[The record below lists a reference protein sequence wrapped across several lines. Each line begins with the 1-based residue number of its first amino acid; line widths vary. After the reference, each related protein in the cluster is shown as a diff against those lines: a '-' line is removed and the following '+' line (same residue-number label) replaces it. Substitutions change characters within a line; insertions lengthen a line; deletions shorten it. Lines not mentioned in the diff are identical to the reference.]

1 VVAVVHGVRVAQIAC
16 GFHGDSLR
24 CRVGNEQVDR
34 HVGQTPTRP
43 NAKPR
48 RERRSM
54 PTHPPQ
60 DDVSSEDT
68 ASGEPLT
75 RRRFLTYV
83 VAAPILTVAA
93 SSAADFLASGKAH
106 AVVPSPPQ
114 PGDLLDLGDVML
126 AATKQSQD
134 LFVLEVTP
142 ENRVVFRVPRAEVG
156 QGITT
161 ALAIIVADEIDARLV
176 DVDAPLEDARQ
187 DLGTAQSTGGSSS
200 VRSLWDP
207 VRSIAAEARAR
218 LVTAAAERW
227 GEPADSLTTRDT
239 AVWAPDG
246 RSATYGSLTE
256 AAAQVDEPAV
266 SSDPKSASE
275 YNIIGKATPRI
286 DARSIVTGAAKY
298 ALDVDIEAAL
308 PTVVIRPPT
317 IKGKVKA
324 YDASAALNMSGVVA
338 VTELPSGVAV
348 TAKTFHQALKAM
360 SAVDLTWEAGTVDG
374 VSDEDIESRLTAA
387 IPPMTPAP
395 PATQKLDATFS
406 FAFVNHAPME
416 VGSAVADVQS
426 DSATVWVASKS
437 PTGAQS
443 AVASAVGLSAD
454 QVTLHVMRA
463 GGSFGRRIYHE
474 PAVEAARV
482 SKAIGKPVKLMWT
495 RNDDMRHGRV
505 RPRSHHQ
512 LRAVY
517 RPKDVLSDGEVV
529 SYEHRASCVE
539 LDLGSGTGEALID
552 AGYVSPTIGA
562 AFFGI
567 SQVCPYN
574 FGVVTESLNEV
585 SYDMPTA
592 TWRSVYSAQAR
603 TAEEI
608 LVDEIAKALGKDPV
622 AMRRAFLKTDKAR
635 DVLDKVASEGNWGRA
650 MSSGTGQGVALHS
663 EYRSLA
669 ACLVE
674 IDCRGEKPR
683 VTKAVMALDVGRQ
696 INPSGVRAQAQGS
709 LIDGIS
715 TVLLAGNHLDNGAFR
730 EGSYS
735 DFKYARQADAPL
747 TCDVHLV
754 GGSGEPGG
762 VGELCVPAAAG
773 AVANAYARATG
784 KKPRTFPIIDF

>member
-1 VVAVVHGVRVAQIAC
+1 MPAPTPKDAASQHAVPSDGPA
-16 GFHGDSLR
+16 S
-24 CRVGNEQVDR
+24 VG
-34 HVGQTPTRP
+34 
-43 NAKPR
+43 
-48 RERRSM
+48 
-54 PTHPPQ
+54 
-60 DDVSSEDT
+60 
-68 ASGEPLT
+68 PLT

-83 VAAPILTVAA
+83 VAAPVLTVAA
-93 SSAADFLASGKAH
+93 SSVIAPSTAH
-106 AVVPSPPQ
+106 AIVPSPPQ
-114 PGDLLDLGDVML
+114 PGDILDLGDVML
-126 AATKQSQD
+126 AATKQNQD

-142 ENRVVFRVPRAEVG
+142 ENRIVFRVPRAEVG

-161 ALAIIVADEIDARLV
+161 ALAIIIADEIDARLV
-176 DVDAPLEDARQ
+176 DVDVPLEDARQ
-187 DLGTAQSTGGSSS
+187 DLGTEQSTGGSSS

-218 LVTAAAERW
+218 LVTAAAQRW
-227 GEPADSLTTRDT
+227 NVSADSLTTRDT

-256 AAAQVDEPAV
+256 AAAEVDQPAV
-266 SSDPKSASE
+266 STDPKPASE
-275 YNIIGKATPRI
+275 YKLIGTATPRI

-298 ALDVDIEAAL
+298 ALDVDVPDAL

-317 IKGKVKA
+317 LKGKVQS
-324 YDASAALNMSGVVA
+324 YDASEALNMSGVVA
-338 VTELPSGVAV
+338 VTQLPSGVAV
-348 TAKTFHQALKAM
+348 SAKTFHQALKAT
-360 SAVDLTWEAGTVDG
+360 SAVSVTWGSGTVDG

-387 IPPMTPAP
+387 IPPMTPALP
-395 PATQKLDATFS
+395 LTQKLDATFS

-416 VGSAVADVQS
+416 VGSAVADVHS

-517 RPKDVLSDGEVV
+517 TAGVAGAPREVL

-539 LDLGSGTGEALID
+539 LDLGSGTGQALID
-552 AGYVSPTIGA
+552 AGYVNPTIGT

-585 SYDMPTA
+585 PYDMPTA
-592 TWRSVYSAQAR
+592 PRLVPLRRSSWTRSERQSERTRSKCARCSSKPRRLARCSTRLSAKAPGAEPCCPGPHRVWRCMPSTAR
-603 TAEEI
+603 SRYASSRSTAEAQTRESPKPSWPWTWGVRSI
-608 LVDEIAKALGKDPV
+608 QVGYGPRPWAASSTASAPCCWPAI
-622 AMRRAFLKTDKAR
+622 TWTTAR
-635 DVLDKVASEGNWGRA
+635 FGRA
-650 MSSGTGQGVALHS
+650 ASATSST
-663 EYRSLA
+663 
-669 ACLVE
+669 
-674 IDCRGEKPR
+674 P
-683 VTKAVMALDVGRQ
+683 
-696 INPSGVRAQAQGS
+696 
-709 LIDGIS
+709 
-715 TVLLAGNHLDNGAFR
+715 
-730 EGSYS
+730 
-735 DFKYARQADAPL
+735 AR
-747 TCDVHLV
+747 
-754 GGSGEPGG
+754 
-762 VGELCVPAAAG
+762 
-773 AVANAYARATG
+773 
-784 KKPRTFPIIDF
+784 RTRP

>member
-1 VVAVVHGVRVAQIAC
+1 MPA
-16 GFHGDSLR
+16 
-24 CRVGNEQVDR
+24 
-34 HVGQTPTRP
+34 PT
-43 NAKPR
+43 
-48 RERRSM
+48 
-54 PTHPPQ
+54 PQ
-60 DDVSSEDT
+60 DAASQDAVPSDVST
-68 ASGEPLT
+68 TGGTLT

-83 VAAPILTVAA
+83 VAAPVLTVAA
-93 SSAADFLASGKAH
+93 SSVIAPGNAH
-106 AVVPSPPQ
+106 AFVPSPPQ
-114 PGDLLDLGDVML
+114 PGDLVDLGDVMVE
-126 AATKQSQD
+126 ATKQNQD

-142 ENRVVFRVPRAEVG
+142 ENRIVFRVPRAEVG

-161 ALAIIVADEIDARLV
+161 ALAIIIADEIDARLV

-227 GEPADSLTTRDT
+227 DLAADSLTTRDT

-256 AAAQVDEPAV
+256 AAAQVDQPAV
-266 SSDPKSASE
+266 STDPKPASQ
-275 YNIIGKATPRI
+275 YRLIGTSTTRI

-298 ALDVDIEAAL
+298 ALDVDVEGAM

-317 IKGKVKA
+317 LKGKVQA
-324 YDASAALNMSGVVA
+324 YDASAALSMPGVVA

-348 TAKTFHQALKAM
+348 SAKTFDQALKAG
-360 SAVDLTWEAGTVDG
+360 SKVQVTWGSGSVDG

-387 IPPMTPAP
+387 IPPMTPVLP
-395 PATQKLDATFS
+395 PTQKLDATFS

-416 VGSAVADVQS
+416 VGSAVADVGS
-426 DSATVWVASKS
+426 DSAEIWVASKS

-443 AVASAVGLSAD
+443 AVASAIGLSAD

-512 LRAVY
+512 LRAAYAVDPL
-517 RPKDVLSDGEVV
+517 RREEEGEVL

-539 LDLGSGTGEALID
+539 LDLGSGTGQALID

-608 LVDEIAKALGKDPV
+608 LVDEIAKALGIGPV
-622 AMRRAFLKTDKAR
+622 AMRRTFLKTDKAR
-635 DVLDKVASEGNWGRA
+635 AVLDKVATEGNWGRA
-650 MSSGTGQGVALHS
+650 MLSGTGQGVALHA
-663 EYRSLA
+663 EYRSIA

-696 INPSGVRAQAQGS
+696 INPSGVRAQAMGS
-709 LIDGIS
+709 VIDGIS

-730 EGSYS
+730 EGSFS
-735 DFKYARQADAPL
+735 DFKYARQGDAPL
-747 TCDVHLV
+747 TCEVHLV
-754 GGSGEPGG
+754 GGTGEPGG

-784 KKPRTFPIIDF
+784 KKPRNFPINF

>member
-1 VVAVVHGVRVAQIAC
+1 MPADATQDAVI
-16 GFHGDSLR
+16 S
-24 CRVGNEQVDR
+24 
-34 HVGQTPTRP
+34 
-43 NAKPR
+43 
-48 RERRSM
+48 
-54 PTHPPQ
+54 Q
-60 DDVSSEDT
+60 DAVSEGT
-68 ASGEPLT
+68 ASVGPLT

-83 VAAPILTVAA
+83 VAAPVLTVAA
-93 SSAADFLASGKAH
+93 SSVIAPGTAH
-106 AVVPSPPQ
+106 AVVPSPLQ
-114 PGDLLDLGDVML
+114 PGDLVDLGDVIL
-126 AATKQSQD
+126 AVTKQNQD

-161 ALAIIVADEIDARLV
+161 AAAIMVAEEIDARLV
-176 DVDAPLEDARQ
+176 DVDVPLEDARQ

-227 GEPADSLTTRDT
+227 DVPADSLTTRDT

-266 SSDPKSASE
+266 STDPKSASE
-275 YNIIGKATPRI
+275 YRLIGTATTRI

-298 ALDVDIEAAL
+298 ALDVDVEGAL

-317 IKGKVKA
+317 LKGKVQA
-324 YDASAALNMSGVVA
+324 YDASAALNMPGVVA

-348 TAKTFHQALKAM
+348 SAKTFGQALKAG
-360 SAVDLTWEAGTVDG
+360 SAVEVTWGAGTVDG

-395 PATQKLDATFS
+395 PLTQKLDATFS

-416 VGSAVADVQS
+416 VGSAVADVHS

-443 AVASAVGLSAD
+443 AVANAVGLSVD

-482 SKAIGKPVKLMWT
+482 SKAIGHPVKLMWT

-512 LRAVY
+512 LRAVH
-517 RPKDVLSDGEVV
+517 LAGEVL

-539 LDLGSGTGEALID
+539 LDLGSGTGQALID

-562 AFFGI
+562 AFFNI

-608 LVDEIAKALGKDPV
+608 LVDEIAKALGKNPV
-622 AMRRAFLKTDKAR
+622 EMRRTFLKTDKAR
-635 DVLDKVASEGNWGRA
+635 AVLDKVASEGNWGRA
-650 MSSGTGQGVALHS
+650 MLPGTAQGVALHG
-663 EYRSLA
+663 EYRSIA

-674 IDCRGEKPR
+674 IDCRGSNPR
-683 VTKAVMALDVGRQ
+683 ITKAVMALDVGRQ
-696 INPSGVRAQAQGS
+696 INPSGVRAQAMGS

-715 TVLLAGNHLDNGAFR
+715 TVLLAGNHLDNGAFK
-730 EGSYS
+730 EGSFS

-754 GGSGEPGG
+754 GGTGEPGG
-762 VGELCVPAAAG
+762 VGELSVPAAAG

-784 KKPRTFPIIDF
+784 KKPRNFPINF

>member
-1 VVAVVHGVRVAQIAC
+1 MPAPASQDAV
-16 GFHGDSLR
+16 
-24 CRVGNEQVDR
+24 
-34 HVGQTPTRP
+34 
-43 NAKPR
+43 
-48 RERRSM
+48 
-54 PTHPPQ
+54 PP
-60 DDVSSEDT
+60 DAMAAT
-68 ASGEPLT
+68 GPLS

-83 VAAPILTVAA
+83 VAAPVLTVAA
-93 SSAADFLASGKAH
+93 GSAGGLIAPGKAF

-114 PGDLLDLGDVML
+114 PENILDLGDVMV
-126 AATKQSQD
+126 AATKQAER
-134 LFVLEVTP
+134 LLVLEVTT
-142 ENRVVFRVPRAEVG
+142 ENRVVFRLPRAEVG
-156 QGITT
+156 QGVTT
-161 ALAIIVADEIDARLV
+161 ALAMVVADEIDARLSDV
-176 DVDAPLEDARQ
+176 DVPLEDARQ

-207 VRSIAAEARAR
+207 VRSVAAEARAR

-227 GEPADSLTTRDT
+227 DLPARDLTTRDT

-256 AAAQVDEPAV
+256 AAAKV
-266 SSDPKSASE
+266 SVPVVSTDPKSSSE
-275 YNIIGKATPRI
+275 YRLIGKSTTRI
-286 DARSIVTGAAKY
+286 DARSIVTGTAKY
-298 ALDVDIEAAL
+298 ALDVDVPGAL
-308 PTVVIRPPT
+308 PTVVVRPPT
-317 IKGKVKA
+317 LKGKVKS
-324 YDASAALNMSGVVA
+324 YDASAALKMPGVVA

-348 TAKTFHQALKAM
+348 SAKTFDQALKAR
-360 SAVDLTWEAGTVDG
+360 SAVQVTWGSGTVDG
-374 VSDEDIESRLTAA
+374 VSDADIKARLAA
-387 IPPMTPAP
+387 AVPPMTPAP
-395 PATQKLDATFS
+395 PLTKRVDATFS

-426 DSATVWVASKS
+426 GSAEVWVASKS

-443 AVASAVGLSAD
+443 AVADAIGLSAED
-454 QVTLHVMRA
+454 VTLHVIRG
-463 GGSFGRRIYHE
+463 GGSFGRRIYYE

-505 RPRSHHQ
+505 RPRSQHQ

-517 RPKDVLSDGEVV
+517 AGGEVL

-539 LDLGSGTGEALID
+539 LDLGSGTGQALLD
-552 AGYVSPTIGA
+552 AGYVNPTIGA
-562 AFFGI
+562 AFFNL
-567 SQVCPYN
+567 SQSCPYN

-592 TWRSVYSAQAR
+592 AWRSVYSAQAR

-608 LVDEIAKALGKDPV
+608 LVDEIAKALGTDPV
-622 AMRRAFLKTDKAR
+622 ALRRKFLKTADAR
-635 DVLDKVASEGNWGRA
+635 AVLDKVATEGNWGRS
-650 MSSGTGQGVALHS
+650 MSSGTAQGVALHG
-663 EYRSLA
+663 EYRSIA

-674 IDCRGEKPR
+674 INCTGDKPR

-696 INPSGVRAQAQGS
+696 VNPSGLKAQAMGS

-715 TVLLAGNHLDNGAFR
+715 TVLLVGNHLDDGAFR

-754 GGSGEPGG
+754 GGSGKPGG

-784 KKPRTFPIIDF
+784 DKPRTFPINF

>member
-1 VVAVVHGVRVAQIAC
+1 MPA
-16 GFHGDSLR
+16 
-24 CRVGNEQVDR
+24 
-34 HVGQTPTRP
+34 PT
-43 NAKPR
+43 
-48 RERRSM
+48 
-54 PTHPPQ
+54 PQ
-60 DDVSSEDT
+60 DAASQDAVPSGGPT
-68 ASGEPLT
+68 AGGPLT

-83 VAAPILTVAA
+83 VAAPVLTVAA
-93 SSAADFLASGKAH
+93 SSVIAPGNAD

-114 PGDLLDLGDVML
+114 PGDHFDLGDVMSI
-126 AATKQSQD
+126 ATKQNQD

-142 ENRVVFRVPRAEVG
+142 ENRIIFRVPRAEVG

-161 ALAIIVADEIDARLV
+161 ALAIIIADEIDARLV

-218 LVTAAAERW
+218 LVTAAAQRW
-227 GEPADSLTTRDT
+227 NVSADSLTTRDT

-256 AAAQVDEPAV
+256 AAAQVDQPAV
-266 SSDPKSASE
+266 STDPKPASE
-275 YNIIGKATPRI
+275 YKLIGTATPRI

-298 ALDVDIEAAL
+298 ALDVDVPDAL

-317 IKGKVKA
+317 LKGKVQS
-324 YDASAALNMSGVVA
+324 YDASEALNMSGVVA
-338 VTELPSGVAV
+338 VTELPTGVAV
-348 TAKTFHQALKAM
+348 SAKTFHQALKAR
-360 SAVDLTWEAGTVDG
+360 SAVDVTWGSGTVDG

-387 IPPMTPAP
+387 IPPMTPALP
-395 PATQKLDATFS
+395 STQKLDATFS

-416 VGSAVADVQS
+416 VGSAVADVHS
-426 DSATVWVASKS
+426 DSAEIWVASKS

-454 QVTLHVMRA
+454 QVTLHVIRA

-482 SKAIGKPVKLMWT
+482 SKAIGHPVKLMWT

-517 RPKDVLSDGEVV
+517 TDLPAVPREVL

-539 LDLGSGTGEALID
+539 LDLGSGTGQALID

-562 AFFGI
+562 AFFNI

-608 LVDEIAKALGKDPV
+608 LVDEIGKAIGKNPV
-622 AMRRAFLKTDKAR
+622 EMRSMFLKTEKAR
-635 DVLDKVASEGNWGRA
+635 AVLDKVASEGNWGRA
-650 MSSGTGQGVALHS
+650 MLPGTAQGVALHA

-674 IDCRGEKPR
+674 IDCRGSNPR

-696 INPSGVRAQAQGS
+696 INPSGVRAQAMGS
-709 LIDGIS
+709 VIDGIS
-715 TVLLAGNHLDNGAFR
+715 TVLLAGNHMDNGAFR
-730 EGSYS
+730 EGSFS

-754 GGSGEPGG
+754 GGAGEPGG

-784 KKPRTFPIIDF
+784 KKPRNFPINF

>member
-1 VVAVVHGVRVAQIAC
+1 MPAHAPQEAEPS
-16 GFHGDSLR
+16 DS
-24 CRVGNEQVDR
+24 
-34 HVGQTPTRP
+34 P
-43 NAKPR
+43 
-48 RERRSM
+48 
-54 PTHPPQ
+54 
-60 DDVSSEDT
+60 
-68 ASGEPLT
+68 ASAGPLT

-83 VAAPILTVAA
+83 VAAPVLTVAA
-93 SSAADFLASGKAH
+93 GSVIAPGKAY

-114 PGDLLDLGDVML
+114 PENILDLGDVMV
-126 AATKQSQD
+126 AATLQAED
-134 LFVLEVTP
+134 LLVLEVTRD
-142 ENRVVFRVPRAEVG
+142 NRVVFRVPRAEVG

-161 ALAIIVADEIDARLV
+161 ALAIVVADEIDARLADV
-176 DVDAPLEDARQ
+176 DVPLEEARQ

-227 GEPADSLTTRDT
+227 DLPASSLSTRDT

-256 AAAQVDEPAV
+256 AAAEVVVPAV
-266 SSDPKSASE
+266 SNAPKPASE
-275 YNIIGKATPRI
+275 YRLIGKSTPRV
-286 DARSIVTGAAKY
+286 DARSIVTGAAKF
-298 ALDVDIEAAL
+298 ALDVDVPGAL
-308 PTVVIRPPT
+308 PTVVVRPPT
-317 IKGKVKA
+317 LKGTVEA
-324 YDASAALNMSGVVA
+324 YDASAALKMPGVVA

-348 TAKTFHQALKAM
+348 TAKTFDQALKAGA
-360 SAVDLTWEAGTVDG
+360 AVVVTWGPGTVDG
-374 VSDEDIESRLTAA
+374 TSDAKIKDDLEEA
-387 IPPMTPAP
+387 IPSTTYPALLLN
-395 PATQKLDATFS
+395 QRVVEATFD

-426 DSATVWVASKS
+426 GSAEVWVATKS

-443 AVASAVGLSAD
+443 AVADAVGLGVD
-454 QVTLHVMRA
+454 KVTLHVVRG

-482 SKAIGKPVKLMWT
+482 SHAIGKPVKLMWT

-512 LRAVY
+512 LRAVHA
-517 RPKDVLSDGEVV
+517 LGEVL
-529 SYEHRASCVE
+529 SYEHRMSCVE
-539 LDLGSGTGEALID
+539 LDLGSGTGQALVD
-552 AGYVSPTIGA
+552 AGYVNPTIGT
-562 AFFGI
+562 AFFNL
-567 SQVCPYN
+567 SQSCPYN

-592 TWRSVYSAQAR
+592 AWRSVYSAQAR

-608 LVDEIAKALGKDPV
+608 LVDEIAKALGTDPV
-622 AMRRAFLKTDKAR
+622 ATRRKFLKTAEAR
-635 DVLDKVASEGNWGRA
+635 AVLDKVATEGNWGRS
-650 MSSGTGQGVALHS
+650 MSPGTAQGVAMHG
-663 EYRSLA
+663 EYRSIA

-674 IDCRGEKPR
+674 INCTGDKPR

-696 INPSGVRAQAQGS
+696 VNPSGLKAQAIGS
-709 LIDGIS
+709 LMDGIS
-715 TVLLAGNHLDNGAFR
+715 TVLLAGNHLDDGAFR

-747 TCDVHLV
+747 SCDVYLV
-754 GGSGEPGG
+754 GGTGKPGG
-762 VGELCVPAAAG
+762 VGELCVPASAG

-784 KKPRTFPIIDF
+784 AKPRKFPINF

>member
-1 VVAVVHGVRVAQIAC
+1 MPAHAPQEAEPS
-16 GFHGDSLR
+16 DS
-24 CRVGNEQVDR
+24 
-34 HVGQTPTRP
+34 P
-43 NAKPR
+43 
-48 RERRSM
+48 
-54 PTHPPQ
+54 
-60 DDVSSEDT
+60 
-68 ASGEPLT
+68 ASAGPLT

-83 VAAPILTVAA
+83 VAAPVLTVAA
-93 SSAADFLASGKAH
+93 GSVIAPGKAY

-114 PGDLLDLGDVML
+114 PENILDLGDVMV
-126 AATKQSQD
+126 AATLQAED
-134 LFVLEVTP
+134 LLVLEVTRD
-142 ENRVVFRVPRAEVG
+142 NRVVFRVPRAEVG

-161 ALAIIVADEIDARLV
+161 ALAIVVADEIDARLADV
-176 DVDAPLEDARQ
+176 DVPLEEARQ

-227 GEPADSLTTRDT
+227 DLPASSLSTRDT

-256 AAAQVDEPAV
+256 AAAEVVVPAV
-266 SSDPKSASE
+266 SNAPKPASE
-275 YNIIGKATPRI
+275 YRLIGKSTPRV
-286 DARSIVTGAAKY
+286 DARSIVTGAAKF
-298 ALDVDIEAAL
+298 ALDVDVPGAL
-308 PTVVIRPPT
+308 PTVVVRPPT
-317 IKGKVKA
+317 LKGTVEA
-324 YDASAALNMSGVVA
+324 YDASAALKMPGVVA

-348 TAKTFHQALKAM
+348 TAKTFDQALKAGA
-360 SAVDLTWEAGTVDG
+360 AVVVTWGPGTVDG
-374 VSDEDIESRLTAA
+374 TSDAKIKDDLEEA
-387 IPPMTPAP
+387 IPSTTYPALLLN
-395 PATQKLDATFS
+395 QRVVEATFD

-426 DSATVWVASKS
+426 GSAEVWVATKS

-443 AVASAVGLSAD
+443 AVADAVGLGVD
-454 QVTLHVMRA
+454 KVTLHVVRG

-482 SKAIGKPVKLMWT
+482 SHAIGKPVKLMWT

-512 LRAVY
+512 LRAVHA
-517 RPKDVLSDGEVV
+517 LGEVL
-529 SYEHRASCVE
+529 SYEHRMSCVE
-539 LDLGSGTGEALID
+539 LDLGSGTGQALVD
-552 AGYVSPTIGA
+552 AGYVNPTIGT
-562 AFFGI
+562 AFFNL
-567 SQVCPYN
+567 SQSCPYN

-592 TWRSVYSAQAR
+592 AWRSVYSAQAR

-608 LVDEIAKALGKDPV
+608 LVDEIAKALGTDPV
-622 AMRRAFLKTDKAR
+622 ATRRKFLKTAEAR
-635 DVLDKVASEGNWGRA
+635 AVLDKVATEGNWGRS
-650 MSSGTGQGVALHS
+650 MSPGTAQGVAMHG
-663 EYRSLA
+663 EYRSIA

-674 IDCRGEKPR
+674 INCTGDKPR

-696 INPSGVRAQAQGS
+696 VNPSGLKAQAMGS

-715 TVLLAGNHLDNGAFR
+715 TVLLAGNHLDDGAFR

-747 TCDVHLV
+747 TCDVYLV
-754 GGSGEPGG
+754 GGSGEHGG
-762 VGELCVPAAAG
+762 VGELCVPAAAA

-784 KKPRTFPIIDF
+784 KKPRTFPINF

>member
-1 VVAVVHGVRVAQIAC
+1 MPA
-16 GFHGDSLR
+16 
-24 CRVGNEQVDR
+24 
-34 HVGQTPTRP
+34 PT
-43 NAKPR
+43 
-48 RERRSM
+48 
-54 PTHPPQ
+54 PQ
-60 DDVSSEDT
+60 DAASQDAVPLGGPT
-68 ASGEPLT
+68 AGGPLT

-83 VAAPILTVAA
+83 VAAPVLTVAA
-93 SSAADFLASGKAH
+93 SSVIAPGNAH

-114 PGDLLDLGDVML
+114 PGDHFDLGDVMSI
-126 AATKQSQD
+126 ATKQNQD

-142 ENRVVFRVPRAEVG
+142 ENRIIFRVPRAEVG

-161 ALAIIVADEIDARLV
+161 ALAIIIADEIDARLV

-218 LVTAAAERW
+218 LVTAAAQRW
-227 GEPADSLTTRDT
+227 NVSADSLTTRDT

-256 AAAQVDEPAV
+256 AAAQVDQPAV
-266 SSDPKSASE
+266 STDPKPASE
-275 YNIIGKATPRI
+275 YKLIGTATPRI

-298 ALDVDIEAAL
+298 ALDVDVPDAL

-317 IKGKVKA
+317 LKGKVQS
-324 YDASAALNMSGVVA
+324 YDASEALNMSGVVA
-338 VTELPSGVAV
+338 VTELPTGVAV
-348 TAKTFHQALKAM
+348 SAKTFHQALKAR
-360 SAVDLTWEAGTVDG
+360 SAVDVTWGSGTVDS

-387 IPPMTPAP
+387 IPPMTPALP
-395 PATQKLDATFS
+395 STQKLDATFS

-416 VGSAVADVQS
+416 VGSAVADVHS
-426 DSATVWVASKS
+426 DSAEIWVASKS

-454 QVTLHVMRA
+454 QVTLHVIRA

-482 SKAIGKPVKLMWT
+482 SKAIGHPVKLMWT

-517 RPKDVLSDGEVV
+517 TDLPAVPREVL

-539 LDLGSGTGEALID
+539 LDLGSGTGQALID

-562 AFFGI
+562 AFFNI

-608 LVDEIAKALGKDPV
+608 LVDEIGKAIGKNPV
-622 AMRRAFLKTDKAR
+622 EMRSMFLKTEKAR
-635 DVLDKVASEGNWGRA
+635 AVLDKVASEGNWGRA
-650 MSSGTGQGVALHS
+650 MLPGTAQGVALHA
-663 EYRSLA
+663 EYRSIA
-669 ACLVE
+669 VCLVE
-674 IDCRGEKPR
+674 IDCRGTNPR

-696 INPSGVRAQAQGS
+696 INPSGVRAQAMGS
-709 LIDGIS
+709 IIDGIS

-730 EGSYS
+730 EGSFS

-754 GGSGEPGG
+754 GGAGEPGG

-784 KKPRTFPIIDF
+784 KKPRNFPINF

>member
-1 VVAVVHGVRVAQIAC
+1 MPA
-16 GFHGDSLR
+16 
-24 CRVGNEQVDR
+24 
-34 HVGQTPTRP
+34 PT
-43 NAKPR
+43 
-48 RERRSM
+48 
-54 PTHPPQ
+54 PQ
-60 DDVSSEDT
+60 DAASQDAVPSGGPT
-68 ASGEPLT
+68 AGGPLT

-83 VAAPILTVAA
+83 VAAPVLTVAA
-93 SSAADFLASGKAH
+93 SSVIAPGNAH

-114 PGDLLDLGDVML
+114 PGDHFDLGDVMSI
-126 AATKQSQD
+126 ATKQNQD

-142 ENRVVFRVPRAEVG
+142 ENRIIFRVPRAEVG

-161 ALAIIVADEIDARLV
+161 ALAIIIADEIDARLV

-218 LVTAAAERW
+218 LVTAAAQRW
-227 GEPADSLTTRDT
+227 NVSADSLTTRDT

-256 AAAQVDEPAV
+256 AAAQVDQPAV
-266 SSDPKSASE
+266 STDPKPASE
-275 YNIIGKATPRI
+275 YKLIGTATPRI

-298 ALDVDIEAAL
+298 ALDVDVPDAL

-317 IKGKVKA
+317 LKGKVQS
-324 YDASAALNMSGVVA
+324 YDASEALNMSGVVA
-338 VTELPSGVAV
+338 VTELPTGVAV
-348 TAKTFHQALKAM
+348 SAKTFHQALKAR
-360 SAVDLTWEAGTVDG
+360 SAVDVTWGSGTVDG

-387 IPPMTPAP
+387 IPPMTPALP
-395 PATQKLDATFS
+395 STQKLDATFS

-416 VGSAVADVQS
+416 VGSAVADVHS
-426 DSATVWVASKS
+426 DSAEIWVASKS

-454 QVTLHVMRA
+454 QVTLHVIRA

-482 SKAIGKPVKLMWT
+482 SKAIGHPVKLMWT

-517 RPKDVLSDGEVV
+517 TDLPAVPREVL

-539 LDLGSGTGEALID
+539 LDLGSGTGQALID

-562 AFFGI
+562 AFFNI

-608 LVDEIAKALGKDPV
+608 LVDEIGKAIGKNPV
-622 AMRRAFLKTDKAR
+622 EMRSMFLKTEKAR
-635 DVLDKVASEGNWGRA
+635 AVLDKVASEGNWGRA
-650 MSSGTGQGVALHS
+650 MLPGTAQGVALHA

-674 IDCRGEKPR
+674 IDCRGSNPR

-696 INPSGVRAQAQGS
+696 INPSGVRAQAMGS
-709 LIDGIS
+709 VIDGIS

-730 EGSYS
+730 EGSFS

-754 GGSGEPGG
+754 GGAGEPGG

-784 KKPRTFPIIDF
+784 KKPRNFPINF

>member
-1 VVAVVHGVRVAQIAC
+1 MAAHTSQDAVPA
-16 GFHGDSLR
+16 
-24 CRVGNEQVDR
+24 
-34 HVGQTPTRP
+34 
-43 NAKPR
+43 
-48 RERRSM
+48 
-54 PTHPPQ
+54 
-60 DDVSSEDT
+60 EDP
-68 ASGEPLT
+68 AIGGPLT

-83 VAAPILTVAA
+83 VAAPVLTVAA
-93 SSAADFLASGKAH
+93 SSVITPDKAY
-106 AVVPSPPQ
+106 AFVPSPPQ

-126 AATKQSQD
+126 AATEQNQD

-161 ALAIIVADEIDARLV
+161 ALAIIVADEIDARLA

-200 VRSLWDP
+200 VRSMWNP

-218 LVTAAAERW
+218 LVTAAAQRW
-227 GEPADSLTTRDT
+227 DLPANSLTTRDT

-256 AAAQVDEPAV
+256 AAAQVDQPAV
-266 SSDPKSASE
+266 ATDPKPSSE
-275 YNIIGKATPRI
+275 HKLIGTATIRI

-298 ALDVDIEAAL
+298 ALDVDVPGAL

-317 IKGKVKA
+317 LKGTVQA
-324 YDASAALNMSGVVA
+324 YDASAALNLPGVVA
-338 VTELPSGVAV
+338 VTGLPSGVAV
-348 TAKTFHQALKAM
+348 SANTFDQALKAR
-360 SAVDLTWEAGTVDG
+360 SAVQVTWGAGTVDG
-374 VSDEDIESRLTAA
+374 VSDADIESRLTAA

-395 PATQKLDATFS
+395 PGTQKLDATFE

-416 VGSAVADVQS
+416 VGSAVADVRS
-426 DSATVWVASKS
+426 DSAEIWVASKS

-443 AVASAVGLSAD
+443 AVASAVGLGAD

-517 RPKDVLSDGEVV
+517 TPGNLLSDGEVL

-539 LDLGSGTGEALID
+539 LDLGSGTGQALID

-562 AFFGI
+562 AFFSI

-608 LVDEIAKALGKDPV
+608 LVDEIAKALGQDPV
-622 AMRRAFLKTDKAR
+622 DMRRTFLKTEKAR
-635 DVLDKVASEGNWGRA
+635 AVLNKVASEGNWGRT
-650 MSSGTGQGVALHS
+650 MLSGTGQGVALHA
-663 EYRSLA
+663 EYRSIA

-696 INPSGVRAQAQGS
+696 INPSGVRAQAMGS

-730 EGSYS
+730 EGSFS
-735 DFKYARQADAPL
+735 DFSYARQGDAPL

-754 GGSGEPGG
+754 GGTGDPGG

-784 KKPRTFPIIDF
+784 NQPRKFPINF